1 MSKNDKN
8 NAPKKNLGVIVM
20 VWVLAILMVS
30 GGIAAMIAG
39 FMA

>member
-8 NAPKKNLGVIVM
+8 NAPKKNIGVVVM

-39 FMA
+39 FMG